1 MSGENNPLTKKSC
14 SLVENRNNAFPI
26 PLQRLLSTR
35 DDGESM
41 TGIWWQPAVAFYEP
55 PSSFH
60 LARNRKI
67 QCTLRKRNWK
77 FDYTSIGYK
86 DAFHSWNGKF
96 HCFLWLHRISSVFSF
111 SFFFFFVV
119 DEYSK
124 GASLFLVSR
133 GIDCFFFFLRW
144 LFVLL
149 EGNYWYENN
158 IFIELVQ
165 CSNLIFI
172 SSASN

>member
-60 LARNRKI
+60 LAKNRKI

-77 FDYTSIGYK
+77 FDYILLGYK

-96 HCFLWLHRISSVFSF
+96 HCFLWLHRISSAFSF
-111 SFFFFFVV
+111 SFFFFF
-119 DEYSK
+119 
-124 GASLFLVSR
+124 
-133 GIDCFFFFLRW
+133 FFFFRCRRIFEGRFFISCFERNW
-144 LFVLL
+144 LFLFFFYVDYLFSWR
-149 EGNYWYENN
+149 EIIDMKI
-158 IFIELVQ
+158 IF
-165 CSNLIFI
+165 S
-172 SSASN
+172 